1 MKLPQDY
8 YEKIYKI
15 EKALKKDVSNT
26 ETEYNEY
33 KALYDAAV
41 ATSSTSDDKS
51 LAIRGMD
58 THNFAAVLDVYNE
71 IDLTGEI
78 AFNHTKYSEYAL
90 ATNA

>member
-26 ETEYNEY
+26 EDEYNEY

-58 THNFAAVLDVYNE
+58 THNFAAVLDVYNYINMTRE
-71 IDLTGEI
+71 IL
-78 AFNHTKYSEYAL
+78 FNHTNYSKY
-90 ATNA
+90 T